1 MRISDWSSDVC
12 SSDLQAG
19 RIRSAHRGTLFLDEI
34 DTMHGAVQAKLLRVI
49 EEREVQPLGASA
61 PEPVDLRVVAATKTD
76 LMDAVR
82 GGDFRED
89 LYYRLHV
96 VKLRIPPLRERR
108 SDIPQTFAFFLD
120 EAAAKM
126 GLAGFQIEI
135 GRAHV

>member
-1 MRISDWSSDVC
+1 
-12 SSDLQAG
+12 
-19 RIRSAHRGTLFLDEI
+19 
-34 DTMHGAVQAKLLRVI
+34 MHGAVQAKLLRVI

-96 VKLRIPPLRERR
+96 VKLRIAPLRERR

-120 EAAAKM
+120 EAAAKV
-126 GLAGFQIEI
+126 GLAGFRIDDAVRRHLAELAWHGNVQIGKGS
-135 GRAHV
+135 GRERVGQ

>member
-1 MRISDWSSDVC
+1 
-12 SSDLQAG
+12 
-19 RIRSAHRGTLFLDEI
+19 
-34 DTMHGAVQAKLLRVI
+34 MHGAVQAKLLRVI

-96 VKLRIPPLRERR
+96 VKLRIAPLRERR
-108 SDIPQTFAFFLD
+108 SDIPPPFAFFLD
-120 EAAAKM
+120 DAAATMRSEERRVGK
-126 GLAGFQIEI
+126 ACVSKC
-135 GRAHV
+135 RT

>member
-12 SSDLQAG
+12 SSDL
-19 RIRSAHRGTLFLDEI
+19 
-34 DTMHGAVQAKLLRVI
+34 VI

-89 LYYRLHV
+89 LYYRLPV
-96 VKLRIPPLRERR
+96 VKLRIAPLRARR
-108 SDIPQTFAFFLD
+108 SATPQTLAFFLAD
-120 EAAAKM
+120 AAAKM
-126 GLAGFQIEI
+126 AVAGLRREDAV
-135 GRAHV
+135 R

>member
-1 MRISDWSSDVC
+1 
-12 SSDLQAG
+12 
-19 RIRSAHRGTLFLDEI
+19 
-34 DTMHGAVQAKLLRVI
+34 MHGAVQAKLLRVI

-108 SDIPQTFAFFLD
+108 SDIPQRSEEHTSELQSLMRNSYAVFCLT
-120 EAAAKM
+120 K
-126 GLAGFQIEI
+126 Q
-135 GRAHV
+135 RSNQTT

>member
-61 PEPVDLRVVAATKTD
+61 HEPVDLRVVAATKTD
-76 LMDAVR
+76 LMAAVR
-82 GGDFRED
+82 GGDFRAD
-89 LYYRLHV
+89 LYYRPHV
-96 VKLRIPPLRERR
+96 VQRRNPPQRELR
-108 SDIPQTFAFFLD
+108 SDRPQNIASLPD
-120 EAAAKM
+120 AAAAKM
-126 GLAGFQIEI
+126 GRG
-135 GRAHV
+135 GVRTGG

>member
-76 LMDAVR
+76 RSEEHTSELQSLMRNSYAVFCLKKKKKKNNTR
-82 GGDFRED
+82 
-89 LYYRLHV
+89 
-96 VKLRIPPLRERR
+96 
-108 SDIPQTFAFFLD
+108 
-120 EAAAKM
+120 
-126 GLAGFQIEI
+126 
-135 GRAHV
+135 